1 MKRTIALIN
10 YDSSSADIYCDQIKN
25 VFSNHINVKKYCVN
39 QEKIHS
45 TIIADLVLVQ
55 YNDGFED
62 IKKYIPDNT
71 QIMFC
76 NRTIST
82 SGYNKILSIPK
93 DTEVFLLDETL
104 EMSRSI
110 ISIIYEMGIRNLKFL
125 PVCPKNKKKLMGKT
139 VVILGESTFV
149 PSNAKEIINIGSSL
163 LDISTLIG
171 IAFRLDLDHII
182 CNKDIQ
188 KSYSEVVPSNLG
200 LTEILGKINRTE
212 GVLNVL
218 SQVIEEGV
226 LNINTKGQIISYNE
240 KVKKIL
246 GIENK
251 ALIPGNGIMQF
262 PDIPFKEVLKS
273 RRPIKDKLIKIN
285 GYDIIL
291 SVDPIINCDRLY
303 GAFAIMK
310 NFSETELK
318 QHKFRSQLIGKGH
331 KAKYNF
337 KDIIG
342 ESEEITKCK
351 EKARRMADSNST
363 VLVTGESGTG
373 KELFAQAIHN
383 NSIRRDY
390 QFVVINCGALPES
403 LLESELFGYE
413 EGSFTGARKGGKPGL
428 FELAH
433 RGTLFFDE
441 IGEMPLSLQSR
452 LLRVIQEREVMRL
465 GGDRLINID
474 VRLIAATNRNLKEM
488 VSKGQFREDLFY
500 RLNVLSLKVPSLNF
514 HKEDIP
520 SIINKLKEEFN
531 GEFTLTEKAMHLLM
545 QHDWKGNVRELKN
558 YVEYIINLGINIVDA
573 EDLPFYDDEF
583 VNAPIE
589 KEFDLL
595 LKTAGKSMASYILV
609 LKKLEEAFK
618 ENRRMGRRSIL
629 KECENTNL
637 FISEQEIRTILS
649 NLEKCEMVTILKGRS
664 GTIITELGLNYLKN
678 IKTKPQI

>member
-110 ISIIYEMGIRNLKFL
+110 ISIIYEMGIRNLKLL

-520 SIINKLKEEFN
+520 SIINKLKEEFK

-589 KEFDLL
+589 KKFDLL

>member
-10 YDSSSADIYCDQIKN
+10 YDSSSADTYCDQIKN
-25 VFSNHINVKKYCVN
+25 VFSNHIAVNKYCVN
-39 QEKIHS
+39 NNKINS
-45 TIIADLVLVQ
+45 TIIADLILVQ
-55 YNDGFED
+55 YNEGFEE
-62 IKKYIPDNT
+62 IKKYILEGT

-76 NRTIST
+76 NRTISK
-82 SGYNKILSIPK
+82 SGYNKILCIPEG
-93 DTEVFLLDETL
+93 TEVFLLDETL

-110 ISIIYEMGIRNLKFL
+110 ISIIYEMGINKLKL
-125 PVCPKNKKKLMGKT
+125 IPACPKSKKRLQGKT
-139 VVILGESTFV
+139 VIILGESTFV
-149 PSNAKEIINIGSSL
+149 PADAKDIINIGSSF

-171 IAFRLDLDHII
+171 IAFRLDLDHVI

-188 KSYSEVVPSNLG
+188 KSYNEVIPSNFG

-212 GVLNVL
+212 GVLDVL
-218 SQVIEEGV
+218 LQVIEEGV
-226 LNINTKGQIISYNE
+226 MNINTKGHIISYNE

-251 ALIPGNGIMQF
+251 TLIPGNGIMQF
-262 PDIPFKEVLKS
+262 PDIPFKDVLKS
-273 RRPIKDKLIKIN
+273 RNPIKDRLIKIN
-285 GYDIIL
+285 GYDVIV
-291 SVDPIINCDRLY
+291 SVDPIIHSGRLY

-318 QHKFRSQLIGKGH
+318 QHKFRTQIIGKGH
-331 KAKYNF
+331 IAKYNF

-342 ESEEITKCK
+342 ESVEITKCK
-351 EKARRMADSNST
+351 DKARRMADSNST
-363 VLVTGESGTG
+363 VLITGESGTG

-383 NSIRRDY
+383 NSTRKDY

-452 LLRVIQEREVMRL
+452 LLRVLQEREVMRL

-488 VSKGQFREDLFY
+488 VEKGQFREDLFY

-514 HKEDIP
+514 RKEDIP
-520 SIINKLKEEFN
+520 SIINKLKEEFK
-531 GEFTLTEKAMHLLM
+531 GEFTLTEKAMYLLM

-573 EDLPFYDDEF
+573 EDLPFYDDDF
-583 VNAPIE
+583 VIAPIK
-589 KEFDLL
+589 KEFDIL
-595 LKTAGKSMASYILV
+595 LKTAGKSIDSYILV

-618 ENRRMGRRSIL
+618 DSRRIGRRSIL

-678 IKTKPQI
+678 IKIKTQI

>member
-25 VFSNHINVKKYCVN
+25 LFSNHINVKKYCVN

-110 ISIIYEMGIRNLKFL
+110 ISIIYEMGIRNLKLL

-520 SIINKLKEEFN
+520 SIINKLKEEFK

-589 KEFDLL
+589 KKFDLL

-637 FISEQEIRTILS
+637 FISEQEIRAILS